1 MFSVGTP
8 EKESEGSGSSR
19 RPDVI
24 EEAVSFRSKTKET
37 ETECAK
43 QEQRLQQK
51 DDEQLQHA
59 KSQERASF
67 RDSCNGW
74 CGKDSDARVEQEQQL
89 LQKEE
94 QRQHAQRQ
102 EERSS
107 VRSSCNSCCGKD
119 SDAPQHAEEGE
130 RVVVE
135 EEEKEEPAESKHLA
149 VSMAAIFEA
158 EGTAIAFHSTN

>member
-1 MFSVGTP
+1 MLSVGTP
-8 EKESEGSGSSR
+8 EKESEGSCSSR

-24 EEAVSFRSKTKET
+24 EEAVSFRTKTKET

-51 DDEQLQHA
+51 EDEQLQHA
-59 KSQERASF
+59 QGQERASV
-67 RDSCNGW
+67 RDSCNSW

-89 LQKEE
+89 QQKEE
-94 QRQHAQRQ
+94 QLQYAQRQ

-107 VRSSCNSCCGKD
+107 VRSSCNSCCDKD
-119 SDAPQHAEEGE
+119 SDAPQHAEEE
-130 RVVVE
+130 KVVVVVE
-135 EEEKEEPAESKHLA
+135 EEEPVESKHLA

-158 EGTAIAFHSTN
+158 EGTAIACHSTK